1 MSSISSILEG
11 LNHEQQQVVQA
22 RDGAFL
28 VVAGAGTG
36 KTTALTRRA
45 AALIKEGV
53 PASNILLLTFTRA
66 SAAEMIARAKKLV
79 PEAIDIS
86 GGTFHSIAQRLV
98 KENASVFRLP
108 ERPTIL
114 DPADTVDVFRKI
126 AKSHGRKGG
135 DNTPTPGMLSK
146 VHSFAVNTRRDLDDV
161 VWDKWEEFGHAMDFF
176 TKCIADYKQYKRDR
190 AMFDFDDLLL
200 AWDRMLDHPAIGK
213 SIRERFPYV
222 QVDEYQDCNALNVSI
237 VTKLG
242 GDNPNVAAVGDPAQ
256 AIYGFRG
263 TAPGTMFAF
272 MEHWPQA
279 RQIFL
284 TQNYRSTSEIL
295 SVGNAIDRSMRERF
309 PRELK
314 SGQKGASED
323 PLFVTVA
330 DEEQE
335 AIYIADQVLDNK
347 SNGIALDEQAVLVRS
362 MNHARFIEG
371 EFISRKIPYKVM
383 GGIKLEEA
391 KHIKDFMCLAR
402 VAVNQ
407 HDEVAWLRVLTMA
420 DGIGDG
426 GAQKVID
433 AIRSTP
439 LAMGDPSGIILK
451 AGRNKGKDGRGEQQ
465 LRDILAAWQVLAVP
479 GPPVEKLE
487 KALVHMDDVF
497 QFRYPDDWKM
507 RRRDIETISA
517 MASPHPDLDTFLTT
531 LALDYKIDKSSEK
544 TGPVTEQESP
554 ITISTVH
561 SAKGLEWDAVFF
573 PTFTADHIPSRM
585 ANSEEEVE
593 EEKRILYVAMT
604 RPRKKLYVIRPTVTA
619 AKGYFAQE
627 SRFQNTI
634 VQYFDRVQV
643 GQKRQPASFRLQEK
657 DDYHIDMDW

>member
-11 LNHEQQQVVQA
+11 LNHEQQQVVLA

-66 SAAEMIARAKKLV
+66 SAAEMISRAKKLV
-79 PEAIDIS
+79 PEAVDIS

-114 DPADTVDVFRKI
+114 DPADTIDVFRKI
-126 AKSHGRKGG
+126 AKKHGRKGG
-135 DNTPTPGMLSK
+135 DNTPTPGILSK
-146 VHSFAVNTRRDLDDV
+146 AHSFAVNTRRDLDDV

-176 TKCIADYKQYKRDR
+176 TKCIADYKEYKRDR

-213 SIRERFPYV
+213 AIRERFPYV

-279 RQIFL
+279 KQIFL
-284 TQNYRSTSEIL
+284 TQNYRSTPDIL
-295 SVGNAIDRSMRERF
+295 SVGNAVDRSMRERF

-314 SGQKGASED
+314 SMSTAASED

-335 AIYIADQVLDNK
+335 AIFIADKVLENK
-347 SNGIALDEQAVLVRS
+347 SNGIPLSEQAVLVRS
-362 MNHARFIEG
+362 MNCARFIEG

-420 DGIGDG
+420 DGIGDT

-439 LAMGDPSGIILK
+439 LAMGDPGPIIMK

-465 LRDILAAWQVLAVP
+465 LRDILGAWQVLAAG
-479 GPPVEKLE
+479 GPPAD
-487 KALVHMDDVF
+487 ALDRALGLMDNIF

-507 RRRDIETISA
+507 RRRDIETVSA
-517 MASPHPDLDTFLTT
+517 MAAQHPDLDTFLTT

-544 TGPVTEQESP
+544 TGPVTEQEDP
-554 ITISTVH
+554 VTISTVH

-585 ANSEEEVE
+585 ANTPDEVE
-593 EEKRILYVAMT
+593 EEKRVLYVAMT
-604 RPRKKLYVIRPTVTA
+604 RPRKKLCVIRPTTTA

-627 SRFQNTI
+627 SQFQSTI
-634 VQYFDRVQV
+634 IPYFDKIQV
-643 GQKRQPASFRLQEK
+643 GQRRQPASFRLQEK